1 MGKRVFFTGR
11 QHVKPLTLLGN
22 TAQGW
27 APFQRQGNV
36 LGEKAEDTGMRWE
49 RVLMLGSQP

>member
-11 QHVKPLTLLGN
+11 QHVNPLTLLGN

-36 LGEKAEDTGMRWE
+36 LGEKAEDTGMWWE